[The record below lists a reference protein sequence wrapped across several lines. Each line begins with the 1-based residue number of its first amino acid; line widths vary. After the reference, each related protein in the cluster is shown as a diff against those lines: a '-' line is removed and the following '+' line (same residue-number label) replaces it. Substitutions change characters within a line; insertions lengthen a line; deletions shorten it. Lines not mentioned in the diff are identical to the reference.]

1 MDEENPVKEM
11 MFYTKKDLN
20 KAEPITDDQFSQILP
35 QTFYEKIV
43 RVYCKN
49 PNKKEVARALRY
61 VMYFSDV
68 ISCSVS
74 CVDKWCKKHDYTTTV
89 KVCCK
94 FIIN

>member
-20 KAEPITDDQFSQILP
+20 KAKPITDDQFSQILP
-35 QTFYEKIV
+35 ERFCEVNI

-49 PNKKEVARALRY
+49 PNKEELAQRY
-61 VMYFSDV
+61 IMYFSDV